1 MLSQCVINFKTTDLE
16 ADFIKGFLASRLKQ
30 ELGVVDPSPRISDLS
45 AQNKPETKR
54 SKGSD
59 KEKEKK
65 TEKEK
70 TKSTTKA
77 GKDNFNSMNANTDNF
92 AEQQAMM
99 MRGRRRSTSRQ
110 KQPAHKASEFE
121 EDEIVDLN

>member
-16 ADFIKGFLASRLKQ
+16 KDFILGFLASRLKQ

-65 TEKEK
+65 PAEKEK
-70 TKSTTKA
+70 AKGTAKA
-77 GKDNFNSMNANTDNF
+77 GKDNFNSMNANNDTF
-92 AEQQAMM
+92 AE
-99 MRGRRRSTSRQ
+99 
-110 KQPAHKASEFE
+110 
-121 EDEIVDLN
+121 